1 VGGVVMHPITQVQV
15 LSWTEFGCLFL
26 FLMKNH
32 LVPPMLDLVFN
43 NVSGRNKILSHDLF
57 ATIYHDQVSE
67 KATPIYGDQ
76 GVFITI
82 EENKLAYELAVT
94 NNYSA

>member
-1 VGGVVMHPITQVQV
+1 
-15 LSWTEFGCLFL
+15 
-26 FLMKNH
+26 
-32 LVPPMLDLVFN
+32 
-43 NVSGRNKILSHDLF
+43 LSHDLF